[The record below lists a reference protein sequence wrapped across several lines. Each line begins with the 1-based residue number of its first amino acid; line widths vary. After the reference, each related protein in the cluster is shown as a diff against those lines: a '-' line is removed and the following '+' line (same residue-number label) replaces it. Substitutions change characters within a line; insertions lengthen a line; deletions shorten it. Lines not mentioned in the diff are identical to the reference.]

1 MAIDANTLPVSSLY
15 VDSGWGESLFIIYI
29 GQMVKQNPGR

>member
-1 MAIDANTLPVSSLY
+1 MAIDSNTLPVSSLD
-15 VDSGWGESLFIIYI
+15 VDSGRGETIFIIYI